1 MNWNAVSFDWNQT
14 RAFLAT
20 VEEGSLSAA
29 ARALGLTQPTLSRQ
43 VACLEEEL
51 GVILFERNRRN
62 MSLTQSGLELVE
74 YAREM
79 GESAMRI
86 SLAATGQSQAI
97 EGNVSITAPDLLS
110 TYTLPKIVEIIR
122 AKAPGINVEVISS
135 NAVHDLTKREA
146 DIAIRHQRPEQPE
159 LIAKLVC
166 NTTGHFYASKDYLA
180 QLEHPITLDVINKAD
195 FVGHDSVE
203 WFLPI
208 VNSFGLQ
215 LTAANLKI
223 ITSSGVTLLELVKQ
237 GLGISVLYRNVA
249 DLNPNLQ
256 QVFPECS
263 IPVPIWLITHKELRT
278 NLRIRMV
285 YDILAE
291 ALAEI

>member
-1 MNWNAVSFDWNQT
+1 MNWKAVSFDWNQT

-62 MSLTQSGLELVE
+62 MTLTQSGLELVE

-86 SLAATGQSQAI
+86 SLAAAGQSQAI
-97 EGNVSITAPDLLS
+97 EGDVSITAPDLFS
-110 TYTLPKIVEIIR
+110 TYSLPKIVEKIR
-122 AKAPGINVEVISS
+122 TKAPGINIEIISS

-146 DIAIRHQRPEQPE
+146 DIAIRHERPEQPE
-159 LIAKLVC
+159 LIVKLAG
-166 NTTGHFYASKDYLA
+166 NTTAHFYASKDYLA
-180 QLEHPITLDVINKAD
+180 QLEQPITMDVINKAE
-195 FVGHDSVE
+195 FIGHDSVE

-208 VNSFGLQ
+208 MNSFGLQ
-215 LTAANLKI
+215 LTAENFKVM
-223 ITSSGVTLLELVKQ
+223 TSSGVTLLELVKQ
-237 GLGISVLYRNVA
+237 GLGVSLIYRHVA
-249 DLNPNLQ
+249 DLYPDLQ
-256 QVFPECS
+256 QVLPECS
-263 IPVPIWLITHKELRT
+263 IPVPIWLITHKELKT

>member
-51 GVILFERNRRN
+51 GVILFERNRRS
-62 MSLTQSGLELVE
+62 MTLTQSGLELVE
-74 YAREM
+74 FAREM
-79 GESAMRI
+79 GESATRI
-86 SLAATGQSQAI
+86 SLAAAGQSQAI
-97 EGNVSITAPDLLS
+97 EGDVSITAPDLFS
-110 TYTLPKIVEIIR
+110 TYSLPKIVEKIR
-122 AKAPGINVEVISS
+122 AQAPGINIEIISS

-146 DIAIRHQRPEQPE
+146 DIAIRHERPEQPE
-159 LIAKLVC
+159 LIAKLVG
-166 NTTGHFYASKDYLA
+166 TSAGHFYASKDYLA
-180 QLEHPITLDVINKAD
+180 QLEHPITMDVINKAD
-195 FVGHDSVE
+195 FVGFDRVK

-215 LTAANLKI
+215 LTAENFKVMTGNGA
-223 ITSSGVTLLELVKQ
+223 TLLELVKQ
-237 GLGISVLYRNVA
+237 GLGVGLIYQHVA

-256 QVFPECS
+256 IALPECS

>member
-62 MSLTQSGLELVE
+62 MTLTQSGLELVE

-86 SLAATGQSQAI
+86 SLAAAGQSQAI
-97 EGNVSITAPDLLS
+97 EGDVSITAPDLFS
-110 TYTLPKIVEIIR
+110 TYSLPKIVEKIR
-122 AKAPGINVEVISS
+122 TKAPGINIEIISS

-146 DIAIRHQRPEQPE
+146 DIAIRHERPEQPE
-159 LIAKLVC
+159 LIVKLAG
-166 NTTGHFYASKDYLA
+166 NTTAHFYASKDYLA
-180 QLEHPITLDVINKAD
+180 QLEQPITMDVINKAE
-195 FVGHDSVE
+195 FIGHDSVE

-208 VNSFGLQ
+208 MNSFGLQ
-215 LTAANLKI
+215 LTAENFKVM
-223 ITSSGVTLLELVKQ
+223 TSSGITLLELVKQ
-237 GLGISVLYRNVA
+237 GLGVSLIYRHVA
-249 DLNPNLQ
+249 DLYPDLQ
-256 QVFPECS
+256 QVLPECS
-263 IPVPIWLITHKELRT
+263 IPVPIWLITHKELKT

>member
-1 MNWNAVSFDWNQT
+1 
-14 RAFLAT
+14 L
-20 VEEGSLSAA
+20 AA
-29 ARALGLTQPTLSRQ
+29 A
-43 VACLEEEL
+43 
-51 GVILFERNRRN
+51 
-62 MSLTQSGLELVE
+62 
-74 YAREM
+74 
-79 GESAMRI
+79 
-86 SLAATGQSQAI
+86 GQSQAI
-97 EGNVSITAPDLLS
+97 EGDVSITAPDLFS
-110 TYTLPKIVEIIR
+110 TYTLPKIVEKIR
-122 AKAPGINVEVISS
+122 KKAPGINIEIISS
-135 NAVHDLTKREA
+135 NAIHDFTKREA
-146 DIAIRHQRPEQPE
+146 DIAIRHERPEQPE

-195 FVGHDSVE
+195 FVGHDRVE

-208 VNSFGLQ
+208 LNSFGLQ
-215 LTAANLKI
+215 LTAENFKVM
-223 ITSSGVTLLELVKQ
+223 TSSGVTLLELVKQ
-237 GLGISVLYRNVA
+237 GLGISVLYRHVT

-256 QVFPECS
+256 QVLPECS

>member
-1 MNWNAVSFDWNQT
+1 MNWKAVSFDWNQT

-62 MSLTQSGLELVE
+62 MTLTQSGLELLE

-97 EGNVSITAPDLLS
+97 EGDVSITAPDLFS
-110 TYTLPKIVEIIR
+110 TYSLPKIVEKIR
-122 AKAPGINVEVISS
+122 TKAPGINIEIISS

-146 DIAIRHQRPEQPE
+146 DIAIRHERPEQPE
-159 LIAKLVC
+159 LIVKLAG
-166 NTTGHFYASKDYLA
+166 NTTAHFYASKDYLT
-180 QLEHPITLDVINKAD
+180 QLEQPITLDVINKAD

-208 VNSFGLQ
+208 LNSFGLQ
-215 LTAANLKI
+215 LTAENFKVM
-223 ITSSGVTLLELVKQ
+223 TSSGVTLLELVKQ
-237 GLGISVLYRNVA
+237 GLGVSLIYRHVA
-249 DLNPNLQ
+249 DLYPDLQ
-256 QVFPECS
+256 QVLPECS
-263 IPVPIWLITHKELRT
+263 IPVPIWLITHKELKT

>member
-1 MNWNAVSFDWNQT
+1 MNWKAVSFDWNQT

-62 MSLTQSGLELVE
+62 MTLTQSGLELLE

-97 EGNVSITAPDLLS
+97 EGDVSITAPDLFS
-110 TYTLPKIVEIIR
+110 TYSLPKIVEKIR
-122 AKAPGINVEVISS
+122 TKAPGINIEIISS

-146 DIAIRHQRPEQPE
+146 DIAIRHERPEQPE
-159 LIAKLVC
+159 LIVKLAG
-166 NTTGHFYASKDYLA
+166 NTTAHFYASKDYLA
-180 QLEHPITLDVINKAD
+180 QLEQPITLDVINKAD

-208 VNSFGLQ
+208 LNSFGLQ
-215 LTAANLKI
+215 LTAENFKVM
-223 ITSSGVTLLELVKQ
+223 TSSGVTLLELVKQ
-237 GLGISVLYRNVA
+237 GLGVSLIYRHVA
-249 DLNPNLQ
+249 DLYPDLQ
-256 QVFPECS
+256 QVLPECS
-263 IPVPIWLITHKELRT
+263 IPVPIWLITHKELKT

>member
-215 LTAANLKI
+215 LTAENLKI

>member
-62 MSLTQSGLELVE
+62 MTLTQSGLELVE
-74 YAREM
+74 FAREM
-79 GESAMRI
+79 GESAIRI
-86 SLAATGQSQAI
+86 SLAAAGQSQAI
-97 EGNVSITAPDLLS
+97 EGDVSITAPDLFS
-110 TYTLPKIVEIIR
+110 TYSLPKIVEKIR
-122 AKAPGINVEVISS
+122 TQAPGINIEIISS

-146 DIAIRHQRPEQPE
+146 DIAIRHERPEQPE
-159 LIAKLVC
+159 LIAKLVG
-166 NTTGHFYASKDYLA
+166 TSTGHFYASKDYLA
-180 QLEHPITLDVINKAD
+180 QLEHPITIDVINKAD
-195 FVGHDSVE
+195 FVGFDRIE

-215 LTAANLKI
+215 LTAENFKVMTGNGA
-223 ITSSGVTLLELVKQ
+223 TLLELVKQ
-237 GLGISVLYRNVA
+237 GLGVGLIYQHVA

-256 QVFPECS
+256 KALPECS

-278 NLRIRMV
+278 NQRIRMV

>member
-62 MSLTQSGLELVE
+62 MTLTQSGLELIE

-97 EGNVSITAPDLLS
+97 EGDVSITAPDLFS
-110 TYTLPKIVEIIR
+110 TYTLPKIVEKIR
-122 AKAPGINVEVISS
+122 NKAPGINIEVISS
-135 NAVHDLTKREA
+135 NVVHDLTKREA
-146 DIAIRHQRPEQPE
+146 DIAIRHERPEQPE
-159 LIAKLVC
+159 LIAKLVG
-166 NTTGHFYASKDYLA
+166 NTTGHFYASKDYLE

-208 VNSFGLQ
+208 LNSFGLQ
-215 LTAANLKI
+215 LTAENFKVM
-223 ITSSGVTLLELVKQ
+223 TSSGVTLLELVKQ
-237 GLGISVLYRNVA
+237 GLGVSVFYRHVA
-249 DLNPNLQ
+249 DLNPKLQ
-256 QVFPECS
+256 QVLPECS

>member
-29 ARALGLTQPTLSRQ
+29 ARVLGLTQPTLSRQ

-62 MSLTQSGLELVE
+62 MTLTQSGLELVE

-86 SLAATGQSQAI
+86 SLAAAGQSQAI
-97 EGNVSITAPDLLS
+97 EGDVSITAPDLFS
-110 TYTLPKIVEIIR
+110 TYSLPKIVEKIR
-122 AKAPGINVEVISS
+122 TKAPGINIEIISS

-146 DIAIRHQRPEQPE
+146 DIAIRHERPEQPE
-159 LIAKLVC
+159 LIVKLAG
-166 NTTGHFYASKDYLA
+166 NTTAHFYASKDYLA
-180 QLEHPITLDVINKAD
+180 QLEQPITMDVINKAE
-195 FVGHDSVE
+195 FIGHDSVE

-208 VNSFGLQ
+208 MNSFGLQ
-215 LTAANLKI
+215 LTAENFKVM
-223 ITSSGVTLLELVKQ
+223 TSSGITLLELVKQ
-237 GLGISVLYRNVA
+237 GLGVSLIYRHVA
-249 DLNPNLQ
+249 DLYPDLQ
-256 QVFPECS
+256 QVLPECS
-263 IPVPIWLITHKELRT
+263 IPVPIWLITHKELKT

>member
-43 VACLEEEL
+43 VACLEEKL

-62 MSLTQSGLELVE
+62 MTLTQSGLELVE

-97 EGNVSITAPDLLS
+97 EGDVSITAPDLLS
-110 TYTLPKIVEIIR
+110 TYSLPKIVEKIR
-122 AKAPGINVEVISS
+122 TKAPGINIEVISS
-135 NAVHDLTKREA
+135 NAVHDLKKREA
-146 DIAIRHQRPEQPE
+146 DIAIRHERPVQPE

-166 NTTGHFYASKDYLA
+166 NTTGHFYASKDYLE

-215 LTAANLKI
+215 LTAENLKI

-237 GLGISVLYRNVA
+237 GLGISVLYRHVA
-249 DLNPNLQ
+249 NLNPNLQ
-256 QVFPECS
+256 QVLPECS
-263 IPVPIWLITHKELRT
+263 IPVPIWLITHKELKT

>member
-14 RAFLAT
+14 RSFLAT

-62 MSLTQSGLELVE
+62 MTLTQSGLELVE

-86 SLAATGQSQAI
+86 SLAAAGQSQAI
-97 EGNVSITAPDLLS
+97 EGDVSITAPDLLS
-110 TYTLPKIVEIIR
+110 TYLLPKIVEKIR
-122 AKAPGINVEVISS
+122 TKAPGINVDIISS

-146 DIAIRHQRPEQPE
+146 DIAIRHERPEQPE

-166 NTTGHFYASKDYLA
+166 NTSGHFYASKDYLA
-180 QLEHPITLDVINKAD
+180 QLEQPITLDVINKAN
-195 FVGHDSVE
+195 FVGHNSVE

-208 VNSFGLQ
+208 LNSFGLQ
-215 LTAANLKI
+215 LTAENFKI

-237 GLGISVLYRNVA
+237 GLGISILYRQVA

>member
-29 ARALGLTQPTLSRQ
+29 ARVLGLTQPTLSRQ

-62 MSLTQSGLELVE
+62 MTLTQSGLELVE

-86 SLAATGQSQAI
+86 SLAAAGQSQAI
-97 EGNVSITAPDLLS
+97 EGDVSITAPDLFS
-110 TYTLPKIVEIIR
+110 TYSLPKIVEKIR
-122 AKAPGINVEVISS
+122 TKAPGINIEIISS

-146 DIAIRHQRPEQPE
+146 DIAIRHERPEQPE
-159 LIAKLVC
+159 LIVKLAG
-166 NTTGHFYASKDYLA
+166 NTTAHFYASKDYLA
-180 QLEHPITLDVINKAD
+180 QLEQPITMDVINKAE
-195 FVGHDSVE
+195 FIGHDSVE

-208 VNSFGLQ
+208 MNSFGLQ
-215 LTAANLKI
+215 LTAENFKVM
-223 ITSSGVTLLELVKQ
+223 TSSGVTLLELVKQ
-237 GLGISVLYRNVA
+237 GLGVSLIYRHVA
-249 DLNPNLQ
+249 DLYPDLQ
-256 QVFPECS
+256 QVLPECS
-263 IPVPIWLITHKELRT
+263 IPVPIWLITHKELKT

>member
-29 ARALGLTQPTLSRQ
+29 ARVLGLTQPTLSRQ

-62 MSLTQSGLELVE
+62 MTLTESGLELVE

-79 GESAMRI
+79 AESAMRI

-97 EGNVSITAPDLLS
+97 EGDVSITAPDLLS
-110 TYTLPKIVEIIR
+110 TYTLPIIVEKIR
-122 AKAPGINVEVISS
+122 AKAPGINIEVISS

-146 DIAIRHQRPEQPE
+146 DIAIRHERPEQPE

-180 QLEHPITLDVINKAD
+180 QLEHPITLDVLNKAD

-215 LTAANLKI
+215 LTADNLKI

-237 GLGISVLYRNVA
+237 GLGISVLYRHVA

-256 QVFPECS
+256 RVFPECS

>member
-1 MNWNAVSFDWNQT
+1 MNWNAISFDWNQT

-62 MSLTQSGLELVE
+62 MTLTQSGLELVE
-74 YAREM
+74 YARDM

-86 SLAATGQSQAI
+86 SLAAAGQSQAI
-97 EGNVSITAPDLLS
+97 EGDVSITAPDLFS
-110 TYTLPKIVEIIR
+110 TYSLPKIVEKIR
-122 AKAPGINVEVISS
+122 TKAPGINIEIISS

-146 DIAIRHQRPEQPE
+146 DIAIRHERPEQPE

-215 LTAANLKI
+215 LTAENFKI
-223 ITSSGVTLLELVKQ
+223 ITNSGVTLLELVKQ

-249 DLNPNLQ
+249 DLNPSLR

-263 IPVPIWLITHKELRT
+263 IPIPIWLITHKELKT

-291 ALAEI
+291 SLAEI

>member
-1 MNWNAVSFDWNQT
+1 M
-14 RAFLAT
+14 
-20 VEEGSLSAA
+20 
-29 ARALGLTQPTLSRQ
+29 
-43 VACLEEEL
+43 
-51 GVILFERNRRN
+51 
-62 MSLTQSGLELVE
+62 
-74 YAREM
+74 
-79 GESAMRI
+79 
-86 SLAATGQSQAI
+86 
-97 EGNVSITAPDLLS
+97 
-110 TYTLPKIVEIIR
+110 
-122 AKAPGINVEVISS
+122 
-135 NAVHDLTKREA
+135 
-146 DIAIRHQRPEQPE
+146 
-159 LIAKLVC
+159 C

-208 VNSFGLQ
+208 VNSFGLR
-215 LTAANLKI
+215 LTAENLKI

>member
-1 MNWNAVSFDWNQT
+1 MNWNAISFDWNQT

-62 MSLTQSGLELVE
+62 MTLTQSGLELVE
-74 YAREM
+74 YARDM

-86 SLAATGQSQAI
+86 SLAAAGQSQAI
-97 EGNVSITAPDLLS
+97 EGDVSITAPDLFS
-110 TYTLPKIVEIIR
+110 TYSLPKIVEKIR
-122 AKAPGINVEVISS
+122 TKAPGINIEIISS

-146 DIAIRHQRPEQPE
+146 DIAIRHERPEQPE

-215 LTAANLKI
+215 LTAENLKI

-237 GLGISVLYRNVA
+237 GLGVSLLYRQVA

-263 IPVPIWLITHKELRT
+263 IPIPIWLITHKELKT

-291 ALAEI
+291 SLAEI